1 MKNYLT
7 QFDPFLYN
15 LSRRHLGIL
24 ALGATLSACGGGG
37 DADEPAA
44 PLANGEVV
52 PSTWSDAVP
61 YFRASGDIFIARDY
75 AGVGASGMIYVN
87 GTEILDGKYESVLRR
102 YHIDGAFITVK
113 RLTPSIKNA
122 HPEQI
127 AVIEEDGRDHIVMA
141 VAFTMS
147 SGMINTEL
155 TAGGYIARLNT
166 RSGEMTKLLESST
179 ICPGGLARDTAGN
192 LYTIDMKTGDVLQL
206 SAGKNDIT
214 VIYSAKP
221 GKSVSI
227 GIDYDFVFEA
237 KCTVAVTTDGT
248 VYAMLT
254 GGGHPASFASYS
266 NGRWI
271 VRLRNG
277 QADRIQ
283 PGLADGGQIR
293 GFGAHGNDVF
303 CLVHDDQTNTLVRK
317 IDATG
322 AISTVAGT
330 PGSNQTT
337 QFGSPGA
344 LGRTTQWVDLSPDGR
359 TIHLRQAQDNP
370 RFYSVLLPA
379 HS

>member
-1 MKNYLT
+1 MKNYFDK
-7 QFDPFLYN
+7 FDPSLHA

-37 DADEPAA
+37 DADEPAV
-44 PLANGEVV
+44 PVANGEVA

-61 YFRASGDIFIARDY
+61 NIGNDVFARTY
-75 AGVGASGMIYVN
+75 AGVGASGLIYVN
-87 GTEILDGKYESVLRR
+87 GVETVDGNYYSVLRQ
-102 YHIDGAFITVK
+102 YKSDGTFITIK
-113 RLTPSIKNA
+113 RLATLIKEPG
-122 HPEQI
+122 PEQV
-127 AVIEEDGRDHIVMA
+127 AVIEENGADKILIA
-141 VAFTMS
+141 VAFS
-147 SGMINTEL
+147 VNSGMINTKF

-166 RSGEMTKLLESST
+166 RSGEMTKLFESST

-206 SAGKNDIT
+206 SAGKNEIT
-214 VIYSAKP
+214 VLYSAKP
-221 GKSVSI
+221 GNIASTVI
-227 GIDYDFVFEA
+227 NYDFVWDA

-248 VYAMLT
+248 VYATLVT
-254 GGGHPASFASYS
+254 GGHYASSASY
-266 NGRWI
+266 NDGQWI

-283 PGLADGGQIR
+283 PGLSDRREIR

-303 CLVHDDQTNTLVRK
+303 CLVHDGQTNTLVRK